1 MANKKI
7 AIVGAGIFGC
17 SIALELD
24 KKNFH
29 TVLFEKEQDI
39 MLLAS
44 KNNHNRI
51 HYGYHYPRS
60 LDTTIQSL
68 RGYNSFKEYY
78 GDSLVSG
85 FRNYYAIA
93 KEGSYISSEFY
104 KEFCDK
110 AGISYESSY
119 PDEYL
124 LNSNLVSDCFLTEE
138 PVYDWESLQNIIKHK
153 ISKSKIDLRIST
165 DYIKSNEEFDFVINC
180 SYSNINKISE
190 FHNVKGLSFR
200 KQDIIIPIF
209 KSKMERIGL
218 TVMDGPFCSILPKGK
233 ELNKFLLYHA
243 KYSIVE
249 ETLNSDLKLNS
260 NINSSINVI
269 LEKSKIFY
277 PFLKNVDIVDYW
289 RTSRVI
295 PIAKDDARV
304 SEIITYKN
312 NPKFISVFSG
322 KVSTAILIAKKISV
336 GLKEENFNI

>member
-104 KEFCDK
+104 KEFCVK
-110 AGISYESSY
+110 AGISHKSCY

-165 DYIKSNEEFDFVINC
+165 DYTKSNEEFDFVINC

-260 NINSSINVI
+260 NINSSINII

-277 PFLKNVDIVDYW
+277 PFLKNVDIIDYW

-295 PIAKDDARV
+295 PITKDDARV

-322 KVSTAILIAKKISV
+322 KVSTAILIAKQISI
-336 GLKEENFNI
+336 GLKQENFNI

>member
-1 MANKKI
+1 MSNKKI
-7 AIVGAGIFGC
+7 AIVGAGIFGS

-24 KKNFH
+24 KKEFEV
-29 TVLFEKEQDI
+29 VLFEKEKDI
-39 MLLAS
+39 LLMAS

-60 LDTTIQSL
+60 IDTTIQSL
-68 RGYNSFKEYY
+68 NGYSSFKEYY

-85 FRNYYAIA
+85 FKNYYAIA
-93 KEGSYISSEFY
+93 KEGSLVSSEFY
-104 KEFCDK
+104 KKFCDT
-110 AGISYESSY
+110 AGIPYECSY
-119 PDEYL
+119 PDQNL
-124 LNSNLVSDCFLTEE
+124 LDSNLVSDCFLTEE
-138 PVYDWESLQNIIKHK
+138 PVYDWKSLQNIIKHK
-153 ISKSKIDLRIST
+153 ISKSNIDLRISS
-165 DYIKSNEEFDFVINC
+165 DYLKSNEEFDFVINC
-180 SYSNINKISE
+180 SYSDINKISK
-190 FHNVKGLSFR
+190 FHNVRGLSYR

-209 KSKMERIGL
+209 KSKMDRIGL

-277 PFLKNVDIVDYW
+277 PFLKNVDIIDYW

-295 PIAKDDARV
+295 PISEDDARV

-312 NPKFISVFSG
+312 NSKFISVFSG
-322 KVSTAILIAKKISV
+322 KVSTAILIAKKISL
-336 GLKEENFNI
+336 GLEQDNFNI

>member
-165 DYIKSNEEFDFVINC
+165 DYTKSNEEFDFVINC

-260 NINSSINVI
+260 NINSSINII

-277 PFLKNVDIVDYW
+277 PFLKNVDIIDYW

-295 PIAKDDARV
+295 PITKDDARV

-322 KVSTAILIAKKISV
+322 KVSTAILIAKQISV
-336 GLKEENFNI
+336 GLKQENFNI

>member
-17 SIALELD
+17 SIALDLD